1 MGLPPPSSMM
11 QMQQRRRQRRRDRI
25 TSNCPT
31 NSDKQSSLVIIAPE
45 PYLLFGCRYSQVVK
59 LVRSKQVSRKQS
71 LTETGAKITNSRR
84 KQRRSA
90 RKCYNYVAINDEGP
104 SMVISWF
111 TNYNWYL
118 LKEKEKTNNKPF
130 KIVVNETWTT
140 FTYNI
145 YLARV
150 VVMWWHK

>member
-1 MGLPPPSSMM
+1 MGLPPPSSMV
-11 QMQQRRRQRRRDRI
+11 QMQQRRRDGI

-31 NSDKQSSLVIIAPE
+31 NSDKQSSSVIIAPK

-90 RKCYNYVAINDEGP
+90 RKCYNCVAINDEGSS